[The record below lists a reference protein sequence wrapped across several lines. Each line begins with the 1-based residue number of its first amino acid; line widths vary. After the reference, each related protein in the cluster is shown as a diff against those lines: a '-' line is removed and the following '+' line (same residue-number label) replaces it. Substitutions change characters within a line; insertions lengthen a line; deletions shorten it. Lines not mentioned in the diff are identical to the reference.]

1 MYTVGPKEL
10 KDRLTHYL
18 RLVRQGTT
26 FIVTDRGK
34 PVGVLKP
41 VSGDE
46 TGATEDKLAGLAGE
60 GSVSLPQG
68 KGFLKKPPA
77 IQGKGPP
84 LSQVVL
90 EDRRGI
96 SLNSNDAT
104 IH

>member
-1 MYTVGPKEL
+1 MMQTIGTREL
-10 KDRLTHYL
+10 KDRLTHCL

-41 VSGDE
+41 IAGDE
-46 TGATEDKLAGLAGE
+46 DGETEDILAGLAVE
-60 GSVSLPQG
+60 GSVSLPRG

-77 IQGKGPP
+77 IQGKGLP

-90 EDRRGI
+90 EGRR
-96 SLNSNDAT
+96 
-104 IH
+104 

>member
-1 MYTVGPKEL
+1 MQTVGTKEL

-18 RLVRQGTT
+18 RLVRQGMT

-46 TGATEDKLAGLAGE
+46 EGDMEDLLAGLAAE
-60 GSVSLPQG
+60 GSVSLPRG

-77 IQGKGPP
+77 IQGKGQP
-84 LSQVVL
+84 LSRMVL
-90 EDRRGI
+90 EGRR
-96 SLNSNDAT
+96 
-104 IH
+104 

>member
-1 MYTVGPKEL
+1 MHTVGTKGL

-46 TGATEDKLAGLAGE
+46 RGETADLLAGLAAE
-60 GSVSLPQG
+60 GSISLPQG

-77 IQGKGPP
+77 VHGKGLP
-84 LSQVVL
+84 LSRVIL
-90 EDRRGI
+90 EERR
-96 SLNSNDAT
+96 
-104 IH
+104 

>member
-1 MYTVGPKEL
+1 MQTVGTKEL
-10 KDRLTHYL
+10 KDRLTYYL

-41 VSGDE
+41 ISGE
-46 TGATEDKLAGLAGE
+46 EIGATEDLLAGLAAE
-60 GSVSLPQG
+60 GSISLPRG

-77 IQGKGPP
+77 IHGKGLP

-90 EDRRGI
+90 EGRR
-96 SLNSNDAT
+96 
-104 IH
+104 

>member
-1 MYTVGPKEL
+1 MQTVGTREL

-46 TGATEDKLAGLAGE
+46 KSETEALLAGLAAE
-60 GSVSLPQG
+60 GSVALPRG
-68 KGFLKKPPA
+68 KGFLKQSPA
-77 IQGKGPP
+77 IKGKGAP

-90 EDRRGI
+90 EGRR
-96 SLNSNDAT
+96 
-104 IH
+104 